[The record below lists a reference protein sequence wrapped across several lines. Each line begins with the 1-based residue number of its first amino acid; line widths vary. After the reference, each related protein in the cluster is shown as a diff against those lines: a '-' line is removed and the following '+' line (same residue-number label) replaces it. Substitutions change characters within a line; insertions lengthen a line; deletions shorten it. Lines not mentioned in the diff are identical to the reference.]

1 MSATI
6 GVGTVP
12 RARGRSITRR
22 RARRLGLWAAVTLI
36 VGWSVFP
43 FLWQVNA
50 SFQPDRQLARPT
62 PTWLP
67 IPGTF
72 DHYRNVFV
80 VKNFGTYIGNSAI
93 AAVSS
98 TIIALVLAAL
108 CAYALARLPVPGK
121 GVVLGI
127 ILGMS
132 MFPQISIVTPLFMIL
147 RKLQLLDTYRGLS
160 GVYIGLAL
168 PLMVWVMWG
177 HFRSIPR
184 EIDEAAK
191 IDGAGPIRTLRSVI
205 LPMALPGVVTAG
217 LLGFIASWNEF
228 LLALSFTST
237 PAHQTIPV
245 GIANFTNL
253 YFIPWGDIA
262 AASVVVTIPL
272 VLMVLFFQRRIVAGL
287 TAGAVKE

>member
-1 MSATI
+1 MSA
-6 GVGTVP
+6 
-12 RARGRSITRR
+12 ITTAPMSP
-22 RARRLGLWAAVTLI
+22 ARRLRRAGLWTAVTLI
-36 VGWSVFP
+36 VVWSVFP
-43 FLWQVNA
+43 FLWQLNA
-50 SFQPDRQLARPT
+50 SFQPDRELTRST
-62 PTWLP
+62 PNWLP
-67 IPGTF
+67 FPGTIA
-72 DHYRNVFV
+72 HYRNVFV
-80 VKNFGTYIGNSAI
+80 VKDFGAYIVNSVI
-93 AAVSS
+93 AAGAS
-98 TIIALVLAAL
+98 TVIAMVLAAL

-127 ILGMS
+127 ILGIS
-132 MFPQISIVTPLFMIL
+132 MFPQISIVTPLYLVL

-184 EIDEAAK
+184 EIDEAAR
-191 IDGAGPIRTLRSVI
+191 IDGAGPVRALRSVI

-253 YFIPWGDIA
+253 YFVPWGDIA
-262 AASVVVTIPL
+262 AASVVVTVPL
-272 VLMVLFFQRRIVAGL
+272 VVMVLFFQRRIIAGL